1 MNLQILKDYKFIEG
15 HDFSRKTV
23 VVRTDYNV
31 PLEDG
36 EVADNTKIQASVE
49 TIKYLLEQNAKIV
62 IISHLGEPNGEEHD
76 ELSLMSV
83 RFELGK
89 LLSKPVKFAHIHACA
104 NSIKF
109 MEFGEILLLE
119 NLKFHEEETSKEK
132 ERRKE
137 FMTVLVNS
145 ADYFVDDAFGIDQEL
160 ASMSELSAKL
170 KTFKGL
176 GYKKELNMIHTFVNS
191 ASPRISIIG
200 GANIENRLELID
212 SCIKYSDKILLGG
225 LVSILFL
232 KAQSIDVGSHR
243 FSTQSIKKVLD
254 ILRKAKES
262 NVEIILPIDHLAGK
276 ELNAKEITEIHTQ
289 SIPDSLLALDIGQNT
304 LTLFREIIEGAGTI
318 LWSGPMGYYENDL
331 ANKGTEA
338 IGEYIALSTPKTT
351 FRYAVG
357 ESTSLAMTKLKIKH
371 KRFSHV
377 SLGSSKIFDILK
389 NNKI

>member
-1 MNLQILKDYKFIEG
+1 MNSKILKDYKFIEG
-15 HDFSRKTV
+15 EDFSRKTV
-23 VVRTDYNV
+23 VIRTDYDV
-31 PLEDG
+31 PLENG
-36 EVADNTKIQASVE
+36 EVVDNTKIQASVD

-62 IISHLGEPNGEEHD
+62 IISHLGEPYGVEND

-119 NLKFHEEETSKEK
+119 NLKFHEEETSSDKNK
-132 ERRKE
+132 RKE
-137 FMTVLVNS
+137 FMSVLVSS
-145 ADYFVDDAFGIDQEL
+145 ADYFVDEAFGIDQDL

-170 KTFKGL
+170 KTFKGI
-176 GYKKELNMIHTFVNS
+176 GYKKELNVINTFISS

-200 GANIENRLELID
+200 GANIENRLEVID
-212 SCIKYSDKILLGG
+212 SCLKYSDRILLGG

-232 KAQSIDVGSHR
+232 KAQSIDVGRHE
-243 FSTQSIKKVLD
+243 FNTEYIEKALD
-254 ILRKAKES
+254 ILKKAQDD
-262 NVEIILPIDHLAGK
+262 NVEIILPIDHLAGYQ
-276 ELNAKEITEIHTQ
+276 LDTKEINEVHTQ

-304 LTLFREIIEGAGTI
+304 LTLFREIIEGSGTI

-331 ANKGTEA
+331 TNKGTEA

-351 FRYAVG
+351 FRYALG

-377 SLGSSKIFDILK
+377 SLGTSKIFDILK